1 MFENLALGF
10 ASFAD
15 PMVWASVFVGAFIG
29 YLIGAIPGLG
39 PSLGIA
45 LLIPFTYGMDPV
57 VSIVGLVALYV
68 AAEYGGAISAILI
81 NSPGTAAAVAT
92 AWDGYPLTK
101 AGRAGEAL
109 TVSIVSSGMGIIIST
124 AFLVAT
130 AVPLSEF
137 ALRFGPGEYF
147 ALALVGLS
155 LVSGLSTGSPLKGAV
170 AMFLG
175 LALATVGL
183 DVQTGVPRFT
193 AGNPEFFEGLPLV
206 PILLGLY
213 ALTEVLVMIE
223 DGAAAKT
230 KSVPIKKL
238 LAVPMG
244 TLLGLKMVIARSSTI
259 GYIIGVIPGAGP
271 SIAAFLSYAVSKKL
285 SDKPETFGHGALEGL
300 ASSESANNAAVP
312 GSLAPL
318 LALGIPGS
326 ATAAV
331 MIGALMVQG
340 IQPGPLLFTKSPE
353 IPYTIF
359 ASLWIGVPIMVFV
372 GLAGARIWAKVAD
385 IPRPAIAAIVTG
397 ICFVGAYAS
406 SNSMFPIY
414 VMVVAGLVGYV
425 LRKLEFPLAP
435 VILALVLGEMM
446 EINFRRAL
454 ITTRGDWAVFYSSP
468 MTVILLLVAALAF
481 LLPAFGALRG
491 LVRKRRAT

>member
-1 MFENLALGF
+1 MFENIALGF
-10 ASFAD
+10 ASFSD
-15 PMVWASVFVGAFIG
+15 PMVWAAVVFGAFAG

-101 AGRAGEAL
+101 EGRAGEAL
-109 TVSIVSSGMGIIIST
+109 TVSIVSSGMGIVVST
-124 AFLVAT
+124 LLLVAT

-155 LVSGLSTGSPLKGAV
+155 LVSGLSAGSPVKGAI
-170 AMFLG
+170 AMFIG
-175 LALATVGL
+175 LAIATVGL

-193 AGNPEFFEGLPLV
+193 GGNPDFFEGLPLV

-213 ALTEVLVMIE
+213 ALTEVLVMVE
-223 DGAAAKT
+223 EGAAAKT
-230 KSVPIKKL
+230 RSVPIRKL
-238 LAVPMG
+238 LAVPMS
-244 TLLGLKMVIARSSTI
+244 TLFALKTVIVRSSLI
-259 GYIIGVIPGAGP
+259 GYVIGVIPGAGP
-271 SIAAFLSYAVSKKL
+271 SIAAFLSYAISKKVSKT
-285 SDKPETFGHGALEGL
+285 PGEFGKGSLEGL
-300 ASSESANNAAVP
+300 SSSESANNAAVP

-359 ASLWIGVPIMVFV
+359 ASLWVGVPVMVFL
-372 GLAGARIWAKVAD
+372 GLAGARVWAKVAD
-385 IPRPAIAAIVTG
+385 IPRPAIAAIVAG

-406 SNSMFPIY
+406 SNSMFPVY
-414 VMVVAGLVGYV
+414 VMVAAGLIGYV
-425 LRKLEFPLAP
+425 LRRLEFPLAP
-435 VILALVLGEMM
+435 IILALVLGEMM

-454 ITTRGDWAVFYSSP
+454 ITTQGDWTVFFSSP
-468 MTVILLLVAALAF
+468 LSVVLLAMAALAF
-481 LLPAFGALRG
+481 LLPAFGAFKG
-491 LVRKRRAT
+491 FVRQRRAA

>member
-1 MFENLALGF
+1 
-10 ASFAD
+10 
-15 PMVWASVFVGAFIG
+15 
-29 YLIGAIPGLG
+29 
-39 PSLGIA
+39 
-45 LLIPFTYGMDPV
+45 
-57 VSIVGLVALYV
+57 
-68 AAEYGGAISAILI
+68 
-81 NSPGTAAAVAT
+81 
-92 AWDGYPLTK
+92 
-101 AGRAGEAL
+101 
-109 TVSIVSSGMGIIIST
+109 MGIIIST